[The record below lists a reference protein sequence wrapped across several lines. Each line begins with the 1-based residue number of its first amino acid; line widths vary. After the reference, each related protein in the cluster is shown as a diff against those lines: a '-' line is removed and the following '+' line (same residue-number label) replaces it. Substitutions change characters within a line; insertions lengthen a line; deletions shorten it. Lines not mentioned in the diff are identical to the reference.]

1 MKAPIESHSPRSVLF
16 VITGRPRLAFA
27 IHSGIM
33 SFNNLRVLWLS
44 ELSLPLHTAPFDYE
58 AMDIKIRPLML
69 VSKWPQYI
77 STSHS

>member
-1 MKAPIESHSPRSVLF
+1 MKAPIESQIARLHSPRSVLF

-44 ELSLPLHTAPFDYE
+44 ELSLILLLPPLESSFSSIMIAT
-58 AMDIKIRPLML
+58 
-69 VSKWPQYI
+69 
-77 STSHS
+77 